1 LTARVRQA
9 VDTLPTGQRAAV
21 VLFYLAGLNQAET
34 AVALG
39 IPPGAVKARLHKAR
53 ANLRRALSTL
63 WEETMTITD
72 QAYVEVTLTD
82 VRRIQQMTSTRSPAM
97 CCSCGKSAAHSACLG
112 SGSAPLK
119 AKRF

>member
-1 LTARVRQA
+1 VFGPLEPDPAELAEERELTVRVRQA

-63 WEETMTITD
+63 WEETMTSPI
-72 QAYVEVTLTD
+72 
-82 VRRIQQMTSTRSPAM
+82 RRTSKLR
-97 CCSCGKSAAHSACLG
+97 
-112 SGSAPLK
+112 
-119 AKRF
+119 